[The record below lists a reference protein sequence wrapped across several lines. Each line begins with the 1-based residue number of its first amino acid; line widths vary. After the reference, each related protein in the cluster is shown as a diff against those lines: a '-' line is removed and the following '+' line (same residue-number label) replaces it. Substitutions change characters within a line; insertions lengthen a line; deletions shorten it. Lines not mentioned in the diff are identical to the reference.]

1 MHTVR
6 TVFDDAWLA
15 PIVVVVGVVGMIA
28 GSLIVHG
35 DGGVALRTL
44 GLAAYGTGWLRID
57 HQSILQLDERYLA
70 GVRKGRRFAK
80 PIVLPVRR
88 QDREDSST

>member
-1 MHTVR
+1 MRLVR
-6 TVFDDAWLA
+6 TAFDDGWLA
-15 PIVVVVGVVGMIA
+15 PLVVAAGVVAMVT
-28 GSLIVHG
+28 GSLVVHG
-35 DGGVALRTL
+35 DGGVAMRTL

-57 HQSILQLDERYLA
+57 YQSILHLDERYLE

-88 QDREDSST
+88 QEREDSST